1 MNEDIDVFDLNPSV
15 DDIASIGAL
24 DEGEGGR
31 VGPNPGTYEGV

>member
-1 MNEDIDVFDLNPSV
+1 MLDLNPAV
-15 DDIASIGAL
+15 DDSASTGAL